1 MTEVAVKS
9 RSRLKA
15 VEPDNVEPKKPK
27 VLVVGKPGVGKT
39 WESLNFPKV
48 YYMDHEGGADL
59 DHYREKLKSAGGVY
73 FGQEHGSLDID
84 EVIEQVKA
92 LATEKHEFRTLVSD
106 SISKLWNTML
116 QDEQTKLGD
125 KDVFGASKKGP
136 IRKFNE
142 LLRWI
147 NKLDMN
153 VVLISHS
160 KPEWGKD
167 DKGNREEIGETF
179 DGPDKLGYELHL
191 ILTIVKNGPT
201 RRAKIGKSRL
211 IGFPEG
217 DVIPWSYE
225 EFAERYGRDVI
236 ERQSAPIILATPE
249 QVAEMQRLLT
259 LVKVPEDWQEKTFK
273 KAEVESWAEMDSVKI
288 AANIELLKGKVL

>member
-1 MTEVAVKS
+1 MADGTVKP

-27 VLVVGKPGVGKT
+27 VVVVGKPGVGKT

-48 YYMDHEGGADL
+48 YYMDHESGADL
-59 DHYREKLKSAGGVY
+59 DHYRAKLKASGGVY
-73 FGQEHGSLDID
+73 FGQEQGSLDID

-92 LATEKHEFRTLVSD
+92 LATEKHDYRTLVSD
-106 SISKLWNTML
+106 SVSKLWNTML

-125 KDVFGASKKGP
+125 KDVFGASKKAP
-136 IRKFNE
+136 TRKFNE

-153 VVLISHS
+153 VILIAHS

-167 DKGNREEIGETF
+167 EKGNREEIGETF

-191 ILTIVKNGPT
+191 ILTVVKNGPT

-211 IGFPEG
+211 TGFPEG
-217 DVIPWSYE
+217 TVFPWSYE
-225 EFAERYGRDVI
+225 EFAARYGKDVI
-236 ERQSAPIILATPE
+236 EREATQLVLASPE
-249 QVAEMQRLLT
+249 QISEVKRLLDI
-259 LVKVPEDWQEKTFK
+259 VKVADDWQEKVFK
-273 KAEVESWAEMDSVKI
+273 KADIEDWSEIDAEKIVAIIES
-288 AANIELLKGKVL
+288 LKGKIK